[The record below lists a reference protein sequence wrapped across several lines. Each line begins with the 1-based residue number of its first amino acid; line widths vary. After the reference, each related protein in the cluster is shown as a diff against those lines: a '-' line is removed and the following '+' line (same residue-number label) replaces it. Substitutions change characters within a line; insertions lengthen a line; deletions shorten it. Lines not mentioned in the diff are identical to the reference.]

1 MATAAVAR
9 AMPNQDRATARRLA
23 IGLGQR
29 RNDMWQELLQS
40 HGSDLLSAVTSGSDL
55 NEGQAERLL
64 PPALG
69 GIGEALSGG
78 SLDLGALLGGGSG
91 AAGDLLSQLDLGGI
105 ARAAGLDEGQVQS
118 GLQAL
123 IPLVLSLLSDEAG
136 GIEGL
141 LGTLGGGEA
150 SEGGLGALAGLTG
163 KLLGR

>member
-1 MATAAVAR
+1 
-9 AMPNQDRATARRLA
+9 
-23 IGLGQR
+23 
-29 RNDMWQELLQS
+29 MWQELLQS

-69 GIGEALSGG
+69 GIG
-78 SLDLGALLGGGSG
+78 ALLGGGSG

-105 ARAAGLDEGQVQS
+105 TRAAGLDEGQVQS

>member
-1 MATAAVAR
+1 
-9 AMPNQDRATARRLA
+9 
-23 IGLGQR
+23 
-29 RNDMWQELLQS
+29 MWQELLQS

-69 GIGEALSGG
+69 GI
-78 SLDLGALLGGGSG
+78 GALLGGGSG